1 MTALRVIAN
10 VLFTCFQRVPVQ
22 PRIMF
27 QVTEKSLQ
35 SDIEECTL
43 THVIQ
48 SICSKWNE
56 IVLRSWGTEPQSEYT
71 ITVTDIEP
79 GEVGEINQW
88 RSALS
93 FHFID
98 FSSWLWLSQ
107 RKLPKIGRAR
117 NGLQGNLKLRL
128 KMAAT
133 PTPLSAIETSKELL
147 NLKLW
152 HTTFIS
158 FFINEHRK
166 GPVGLDLSTFLN
178 DIFLGFLLLLLRYQN
193 LFTPPL
199 LTLISEHMLSKIT
212 SQAFICFFSPSVGA
226 PSTHTFTAAVGS
238 RNNTATWLSDDK
250 SQITSE
256 EMKEGVLL
264 FLFFFFLE
272 LMFSTVHFCLT
283 SFSGN
288 IGGIKA
294 VMKPDVPQGKDSLWI
309 WGSNLNSYST
319 STRRIPFI
327 EWISLVLKDKNQ
339 TKTTTRP
346 YRGVYP

>member
-22 PRIMF
+22 PKIMF

-158 FFINEHRK
+158 FIYKWTPKRASRFGSFHIFKWYFSWFSFI
-166 GPVGLDLSTFLN
+166 
-178 DIFLGFLLLLLRYQN
+178 
-193 LFTPPL
+193 TPPL
-199 LTLISEHMLSKIT
+199 SEPVHSSFVNLNFW
-212 SQAFICFFSPSVGA
+212 A
-226 PSTHTFTAAVGS
+226 HAVKNHQPG
-238 RNNTATWLSDDK
+238 
-250 SQITSE
+250 
-256 EMKEGVLL
+256 
-264 FLFFFFLE
+264 FYLFFFSFGWG
-272 LMFSTVHFCLT
+272 TVHSHIHSSCW
-283 SFSGN
+283 
-288 IGGIKA
+288 KQ
-294 VMKPDVPQGKDSLWI
+294 KQ
-309 WGSNLNSYST
+309 
-319 STRRIPFI
+319 
-327 EWISLVLKDKNQ
+327 
-339 TKTTTRP
+339 
-346 YRGVYP
+346 YRHMAFWW